1 MKAMNLELEIMEIIT
16 NAGESKS
23 EAMIALQHAKANE
36 WEQADLALIRS
47 KEAASRAHAE
57 QTRLIGLDEGE
68 GKVPVTLVMV
78 HAQDHLMTSMLAVDL
93 IKELIE
99 MYRVRLQ

>member
-1 MKAMNLELEIMEIIT
+1 MNLELEIMEIIC

-23 EAMIALQHAKANE
+23 EAMIALNHAKQGE
-36 WEQADLALIRS
+36 WEEADAALLRS
-47 KEAASRAHAE
+47 KEAASRAHAV
-57 QTRLIGLDEGE
+57 QTKLIGLDEGE

-99 MYRVRLQ
+99 LHREKQ